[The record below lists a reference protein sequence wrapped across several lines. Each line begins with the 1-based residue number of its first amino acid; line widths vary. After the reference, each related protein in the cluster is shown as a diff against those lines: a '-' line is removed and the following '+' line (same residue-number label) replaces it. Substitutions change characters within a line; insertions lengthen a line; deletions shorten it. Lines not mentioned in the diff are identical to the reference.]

1 MDKVFVKWV
10 EEDAEV
16 APHEPERRVMA
27 AWLVR
32 DVTSRYGDREEVLA
46 YLGDRPVLTPVLREE
61 LEALYPKV
69 AFDWEDIKRAMGA
82 GPNAT
87 DVSAITDDALALGLR
102 ALARERGLSPMDLAL
117 NLGYRQRQVL
127 PEMMALLRDD
137 PTVARFERTSGSV
150 FDYLAEKH
158 PEYAFFVYKARL
170 FFEGDEAGLKQV
182 LHDEPRG
189 FSDTAWR
196 ARREYWQAQLT
207 AYRDR
212 RAEMQTRPR
221 PE

>member
-1 MDKVFVKWV
+1 MDKVFIKWL

-16 APHEPERRVMA
+16 APHEPARRVMA

-32 DVTSRYGDREEVLA
+32 DVPSRYGDREEVLA
-46 YLGDRPVLTPVLREE
+46 YLGDRPAVNAALREE
-61 LEALYPKV
+61 LEALYPAI
-69 AFDWEDIKRAMGA
+69 AFDWEDIARAMGA

-87 DVSAITDDALALGLR
+87 DVSTLTDDELTLGLR

-117 NLGYRQRQVL
+117 HLGYRQRQVL
-127 PEMMALLRDD
+127 PEMLALLRDN

-158 PEYAFFVYKARL
+158 PEYAFLVYKARL

-189 FSDTAWR
+189 FSDAAWR
-196 ARREYWQAQLT
+196 ARREFWQSQLDQ
-207 AYRDR
+207 YRAR
-212 RAEMQTRPR
+212 RAGMQTRPNS
-221 PE
+221 E